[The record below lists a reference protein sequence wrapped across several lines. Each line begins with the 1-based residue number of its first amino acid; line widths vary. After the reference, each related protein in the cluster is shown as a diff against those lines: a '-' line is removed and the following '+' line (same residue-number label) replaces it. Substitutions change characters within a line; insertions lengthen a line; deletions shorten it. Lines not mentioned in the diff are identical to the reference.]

1 MAAKGMEFPWQ
12 WTSGTI
18 STNLDVIW
26 RTSDN
31 IVNFCSDNASGGAP
45 EILRALAAANDGWAM
60 PYGEDDWTR
69 RVAARVQE
77 IFETEAAVLPVATG
91 TAANVLCL
99 SVMTPPY
106 GAIYCHQESHINVN
120 ECGAPEFYSGG
131 AKLIALPGAHGKITP
146 AALEAAI
153 KGAGVVHAVQP
164 AAISLTNASEA
175 GTVYTPEE
183 THAISELAKA
193 HGLGLHMDGA
203 RFANAI
209 ASLGCSPAEATWKAG
224 VDALSLGATKNG
236 VLAGEL
242 VVLFDPGQT
251 ERLGYLRKRGGHL
264 FSKMRFLS
272 AQLEAYLADDLWLRN
287 ARHANAMAARLA
299 AGLAEVPGAE
309 LSHPVEANVIFLRLP
324 EPVIQGLF
332 DRGFQF
338 YRWGPEAKCGLRLVL
353 AFNTDPAHVE
363 AFLSAARELA

>member
-1 MAAKGMEFPWQ
+1 M
-12 WTSGTI
+12 
-18 STNLDVIW
+18 
-26 RTSDN
+26 
-31 IVNFCSDNASGGAP
+31 VNFCSDNASGAAP
-45 EILRALAAANDGWAM
+45 EILRALEAANHGWAM

-69 RVAARVQE
+69 RLQARVQE

-106 GAIYCHQESHINVN
+106 GAIYCHRDSHINVD
-120 ECGAPEFYSGG
+120 ECGAPEFYTGG
-131 AKLIALPGAHGKITP
+131 AKLIALSGDHGKMTP
-146 AALEAAI
+146 EVLEAAI
-153 KGAGVVHAVQP
+153 VDAGVVHAVQP
-164 AAISLTNASEA
+164 AAVSLTNASEA
-175 GTVYTPEE
+175 GTVYTPAE
-183 THAISELAKA
+183 TRAISELAKA
-193 HGLGLHMDGA
+193 HGLGLHLDGA

-209 ASLGCSPAEATWKAG
+209 VSLGCSPAEATWKAG

-236 VLAGEL
+236 VFAGEL
-242 VVLFDPGQT
+242 VVLFDPGQAET
-251 ERLGYLRKRGGHL
+251 LGYRRKRGGHL

-287 ARHANAMAARLA
+287 ARHANAMAATLA
-299 AGLAEVPGAE
+299 EGLAELPGAE
-309 LSHPVEANVIFLRLP
+309 LSHPVEANEIFVVLP

-338 YRWGPEAKCGLRLVL
+338 YRWGPESNCEARLVT

-363 AFLSAARELA
+363 AFLSAARELS